1 MRSALFGLAAIMKT
15 FTLDVE
21 YEFDFAL
28 FGLVSSSR
36 DYTLAW
42 TLNRALRLRLV
53 KQPELLLNLVSHGR
67 LAFTHYLHATD
78 TLSFRLLRNRSNV
91 PSPLKKP
98 FLAPDIKEYDYLL
111 AVSNGSGA
119 YADAELVQHLTT
131 LDAVQYV
138 CQFDPNTLKYKE
150 NLMW

>member
-1 MRSALFGLAAIMKT
+1 MKT
-15 FTLDVE
+15 FTLDVD
-21 YEFDFAL
+21 YECDFDL

-42 TLNRALRLRLV
+42 TLNRTFHLRLV
-53 KQPELLLNLVSHGR
+53 KQPELLLDLLHRGR
-67 LAFTHYLHATD
+67 LVFSHYLHATE
-78 TLSFRLLRNRSNV
+78 TLTFRLFRNRAV
-91 PSPLKKP
+91 APSVLKKP

-111 AVSNGSGA
+111 AISNGSGA
-119 YADAELVQHLTT
+119 LSGEALIKKLTA

-150 NLMW
+150 NLIL